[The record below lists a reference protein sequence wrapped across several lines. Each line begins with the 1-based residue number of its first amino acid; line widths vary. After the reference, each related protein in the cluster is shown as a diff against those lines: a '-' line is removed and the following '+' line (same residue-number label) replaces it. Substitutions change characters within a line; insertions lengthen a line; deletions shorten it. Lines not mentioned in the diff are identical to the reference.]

1 MPHSLELGTEPMTGR
16 HEPVMMA
23 EVLRLLAP
31 RPGAVVVDATVG
43 MGGHSLA
50 ILPHL
55 LPNGTLIAVDQ
66 DRAALEQAKRRLT
79 EFEPRV
85 MFRHGNFRDLSA
97 LLRTERFERVDGLVL
112 DLGMS
117 SPQVDD
123 AQRGFSFLRE
133 GPLDMRMDPE
143 QGRPASDFVNTLS
156 ADELSQIFT
165 ELGEERFAR
174 RIAARIARERDVE
187 PITTTAR
194 LAHVV
199 AAAVPSGARHG
210 RLHPATRVFQALRI
224 AVNDELGALS
234 DLLGALPDLLAPNG
248 RAVIL
253 SYHSLEDRLVKRAFL
268 AGVPDGRWTIL
279 TKKPLTSD
287 DDELARNPR
296 ARSAKLRAVERSGA

>member
-1 MPHSLELGTEPMTGR
+1 MHSLALGTEPMTGR
-16 HEPVMMA
+16 HEPVMTA
-23 EVLRLLAP
+23 QVLRLLAP
-31 RPGAVVVDATVG
+31 RPGAVIVDGTVG
-43 MGGHSLA
+43 TGGHSLA

-66 DRAALEQAKRRLT
+66 DRTALEQAKRRLT
-79 EFEPRV
+79 EFEPRAI
-85 MFRHGNFRDLSA
+85 FRHGNFRDLPA
-97 LLRTERFERVDGLVL
+97 ILRTEGFDRVDGLVL

-117 SPQVDD
+117 SPQVDN

-143 QGRPASDFVNTLS
+143 QGRPAAELVNTLD
-156 ADELSQIFT
+156 ADALAQLFT

-174 RIAARIARERDVE
+174 RIAARIVRDRSVE

-199 AAAVPSGARHG
+199 AAAVPVGARHG

-224 AVNDELGALS
+224 AVNDELGALNG
-234 DLLGALPDLLAPNG
+234 LFAVLPDLLAPGG

-268 AGVPDGRWTIL
+268 AGVPEGRWTIL
-279 TKKPLTSD
+279 TKKPLTSG
-287 DDELARNPR
+287 DDETARNPR
-296 ARSAKLRAVERSGA
+296 ARSAKLRAVVRSEA